1 MALSK
6 DIWIKAAIGAAL
18 TAGGIIGKALLD
30 GMTVPD
36 WTKGIDIRLG
46 DSTPSSPSSK
56 KGYYD
61 YLSERESRAYELE
74 KMKMQQRHELE
85 MAQVNAKNDIPD
97 DKKGDNANGETGDK
111 QS

>member
-46 DSTPSSPSSK
+46 SSTPSLPSSQ

-85 MAQVNAKNDIPD
+85 MAKVNASEE
-97 DKKGDNANGETGDK
+97 GSNGETGDK